1 MGTAIEHPVPDRVKP
16 LFVIFDIWKLMLIP
30 ERQSAWMSKIV
41 TFGKQIMPRT
51 RSWPAGPYGTF
62 LRFEIEIEMCEKY
75 SLTDIHEIWRQ

>member
-51 RSWPAGPYGTF
+51 RS
-62 LRFEIEIEMCEKY
+62 
-75 SLTDIHEIWRQ
+75 